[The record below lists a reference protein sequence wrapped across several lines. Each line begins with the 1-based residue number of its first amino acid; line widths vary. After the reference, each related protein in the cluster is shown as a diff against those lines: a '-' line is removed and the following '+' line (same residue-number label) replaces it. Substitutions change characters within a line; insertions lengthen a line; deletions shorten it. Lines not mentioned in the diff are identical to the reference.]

1 VGCLQSATVR
11 NRPRNDAFLHLPR
24 PMEPDQ
30 ALVRARYYS
39 NGSRAR
45 FVPLIFSS
53 LTVRHLSYRPSSG
66 LALAPWDVLASGR
79 FRTDA
84 EDKARQ
90 ESGEKGRVSFTQD
103 GKAERTEDERKMS
116 AALETVAA
124 EVGAKSI
131 QAGT

>member
-1 VGCLQSATVR
+1 
-11 NRPRNDAFLHLPR
+11 
-24 PMEPDQ
+24 MEPDQ
-30 ALVRARYYS
+30 ALVRARNYS
-39 NGSRAR
+39 YGSRTR
-45 FVPLIFSS
+45 FIPLVFSS
-53 LTVRHLSYRPSSG
+53 LTVRYLLYRSSLG

-103 GKAERTEDERKMS
+103 GKSERTEDERKMS
-116 AALETVAA
+116 AALEKVAV

-131 QAGT
+131 QAGTYLVCPFLEFMNVY

>member
-1 VGCLQSATVR
+1 VHIR
-11 NRPRNDAFLHLPR
+11 
-24 PMEPDQ
+24 
-30 ALVRARYYS
+30 
-39 NGSRAR
+39 
-45 FVPLIFSS
+45 S
-53 LTVRHLSYRPSSG
+53 LSCCQSSG

-103 GKAERTEDERKMS
+103 GKGERNEDECKMS
-116 AALETVAA
+116 AALEKVAA

-131 QAGT
+131 QAGTYLPLFALAFLKFIMNIH